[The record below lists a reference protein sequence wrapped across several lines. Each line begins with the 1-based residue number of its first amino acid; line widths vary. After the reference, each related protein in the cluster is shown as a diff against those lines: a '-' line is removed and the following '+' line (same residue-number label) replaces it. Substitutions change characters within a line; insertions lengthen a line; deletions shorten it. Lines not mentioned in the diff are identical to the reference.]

1 MKRRTESFW
10 PSISDLMSGLMMVF
24 LFIAIAFMLMIEKQK
39 EVIITEKNALEDLV
53 TRYKNG
59 KLDLYDSLIEE
70 FDQDM

>member
-39 EVIITEKNALEDLV
+39 EVIITEKNISNSMIGSFASVEGKAEDL
-53 TRYKNG
+53 
-59 KLDLYDSLIEE
+59 SLG
-70 FDQDM
+70 DYSTQA